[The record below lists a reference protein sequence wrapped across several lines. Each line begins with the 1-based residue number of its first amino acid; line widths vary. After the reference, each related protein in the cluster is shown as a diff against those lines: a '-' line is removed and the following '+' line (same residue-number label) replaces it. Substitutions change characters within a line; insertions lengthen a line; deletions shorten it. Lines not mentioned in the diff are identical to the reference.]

1 MDCEIRDTLTGYRHY
16 LAELRLLEAD
26 TAERSQPLS
35 PETENRS
42 AFLKQQVKRVNA
54 WMTLLSDD
62 ERFVVENHLMAGID
76 IPRIV
81 VLYQERWGME
91 FAKSERTIKGYQK
104 HALQK
109 IAAFEKQMLSLKE
122 STPNTLLPWPE
133 LNSKARG
140 QTALIPQQK

>member
-1 MDCEIRDTLTGYRHY
+1 MDREIRDTLTGYRSC

-26 TAERSQPLS
+26 TAERSQHPS

-76 IPRIV
+76 IPGIV
-81 VLYQERWGME
+81 ALYQERWGME

-109 IAAFEKQMLSLKE
+109 IVAFEEHMDA
-122 STPNTLLPWPE
+122 
-133 LNSKARG
+133 LNKDAS
-140 QTALIPQQK
+140 